1 MAQHAGAHQHGAMP
15 VAEGMPADMAA
26 WAWGAAAW
34 ASCQA
39 APSSTPRGSPPARGH
54 QQPRQEDQLL
64 QTRAAAAKGEP
75 SYAPSQART
84 TAPANAVP
92 SKALAGP
99 PSCGSRWGGPSR
111 HKWLQTGI
119 SAANVMAITSTAMSW
134 LQCPRTCAEQCHDC
148 WYLPVTPR
156 GFPWGGTPTS
166 PEQAS
171 GLITNHIS
179 VMPDSP
185 EQAIGLIAIYSAMPT
200 QPPHTATRGYYYAY
214 E

>member
-1 MAQHAGAHQHGAMP
+1 MPMAQHAGAQQHGAMP

-26 WAWGAAAW
+26 WAWGGAAW
-34 ASCQA
+34 ASWA
-39 APSSTPRGSPPARGH
+39 VPSSAPRGSPPARGY

-75 SYAPSQART
+75 SSVPSQART
-84 TAPANAVP
+84 TAPAHAVP

-134 LQCPRTCAEQCHDC
+134 LQCPPPRTCAEQCHDC
-148 WYLPVTPR
+148 WYLPV
-156 GFPWGGTPTS
+156 S
-166 PEQAS
+166 
-171 GLITNHIS
+171 NHIS
-179 VMPDSP
+179 VTRADSNIQRYACP
-185 EQAIGLIAIYSAMPT
+185 AASYGNQGLLLCV
-200 QPPHTATRGYYYAY
+200 
-214 E
+214 